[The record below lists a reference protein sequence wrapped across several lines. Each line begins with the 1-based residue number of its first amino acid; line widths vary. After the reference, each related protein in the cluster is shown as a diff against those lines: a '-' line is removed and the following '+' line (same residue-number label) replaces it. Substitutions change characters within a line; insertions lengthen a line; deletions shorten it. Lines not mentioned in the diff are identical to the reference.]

1 MTAKFITSKDILKD
15 NKKLTFF
22 YNYNKY
28 LYTPYNFVYKEDA
41 DCFNQHNVQKWI
53 NEITNQLI
61 KLKGDGFI
69 HYQLQNGV
77 KIVINYQRTH
87 YNQILLDRV
96 VNNEVVSARAY
107 DFIFFWMAN
116 ICQQYKIN
124 LLDCFILL
132 VYKIGFDYD
141 YVDKNYQEH
150 NNIYVQIKKSI
161 NFNIVYNIDTCSN
174 SYYNNFFN
182 TLWKEIGK
190 RQRSQIIY
198 INNLFTKS
206 KTVDTFYAF
215 TKTLNKDNN
224 KIEVLKSINNSLLLL
239 SLLLMDYTSS
249 ITITIDGETHNIFNI
264 KTKEI
269 VKFFS
274 ILNNT
279 KLDSNKLYNILYC
292 IYKYSHDYFNDEV
305 ARFLILLFTNNS
317 IVTDNMQSLAIKQFY
332 NLLYKIDNTN
342 ENKPDV
348 STKTIKE
355 NVVYYIKRDEFNI
368 NNKRIYKC
376 LYKINNI
383 DNNNVNIVIMKQIDG
398 NRTGSK
404 YVLNKYDCKKLNIK
418 YEPDLEVFSSELEWI
433 TEKSK

>member
-28 LYTPYNFVYKEDA
+28 LYTPYNFIYKEDA
-41 DCFNQHNVQKWI
+41 DCFNQHNVSRWI
-53 NEITNQLI
+53 NEITNQLV
-61 KLKGDGFI
+61 KLKGDGFVR
-69 HYQLQNGV
+69 YQLQNGV
-77 KIVINYQRTH
+77 KIVINYPRTD
-87 YNQILLDRV
+87 YNQILLSRV

-107 DFIFFWMAN
+107 DFIFFWMTN

-132 VYKIGFDYD
+132 VYKVGFDHD
-141 YVDKNYQEH
+141 NIDVNYNEH
-150 NNIYVQIKKSI
+150 NNIYIKIKKSI
-161 NFNIVYNIDTCSN
+161 NFDIVNIIDSCSN
-174 SYYNNFFN
+174 SYYSNFFN

-190 RQRSQIIY
+190 RQRGQIIY

-206 KTVDTFYAF
+206 KTVNTFNNF
-215 TKTLNKDNN
+215 IKKLNENNN
-224 KIEVLKSINNSLLLL
+224 KSEVLKSVNNTLSLL
-239 SLLLMDYTSS
+239 SLSLIDYTTST
-249 ITITIDGETHNIFNI
+249 TITIDDRKYTIYNF
-264 KTKEI
+264 KTKELT
-269 VKFFS
+269 KFFN

-292 IYKYSHDYFNDEV
+292 IYKYSHDYFNGEV
-305 ARFLILLFTNNS
+305 VQFLILLFTNSS

-332 NLLYKIDNTN
+332 NLLYKIDNT
-342 ENKPDV
+342 
-348 STKTIKE
+348 KE
-355 NVVYYIKRDEFNI
+355 NNTETSIKSVKENIIYYIKRDEFNT
-368 NNKRIYKC
+368 NNKRTYKC

-383 DNNNVNIVIMKQIDG
+383 DKDNVNIVIMKQIGG

-433 TEKSK
+433 TENIK